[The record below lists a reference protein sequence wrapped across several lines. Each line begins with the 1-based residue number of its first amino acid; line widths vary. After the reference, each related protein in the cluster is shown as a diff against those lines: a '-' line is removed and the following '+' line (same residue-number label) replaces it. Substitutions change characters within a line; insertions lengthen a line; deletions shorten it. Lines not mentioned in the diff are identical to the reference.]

1 MCKILKESS
10 IQTLYSPTGEY
21 EFQGNLTWINQDTE
35 QKLEEFRRFVIR
47 LRTKYN
53 FDLNSIYNMD
63 KTPVWFDM
71 AGNITVNNK
80 GDKTVHIRTTGN
92 DKNHF
97 TVGLTCLAD
106 EIKYPPICIFKGKQL
121 PCGEVILKD
130 FLFKFRMS
138 ENLSKEPA
146 MMVYDSFRDH
156 LEESVKTKF
165 KQHNFQ
171 LAEWHEWMCKASAG
185 LTTGNLKRVKISDV
199 CSWIKRLW
207 DAISDQIIFNS
218 FKKCAISN
226 LLDGSEDDMVYEKID
241 KLIEE
246 YEKEN
251 LEELDDN
258 DEIVDN

>member
-1 MCKILKESS
+1 
-10 IQTLYSPTGEY
+10 
-21 EFQGNLTWINQDTE
+21 
-35 QKLEEFRRFVIR
+35 
-47 LRTKYN
+47 
-53 FDLNSIYNMD
+53 MD

-156 LEESVKTKF
+156 LKESVKTKF

-171 LAEWHEWMCKASAG
+171 LAVIPA
-185 LTTGNLKRVKISDV
+185 
-199 CSWIKRLW
+199 
-207 DAISDQIIFNS
+207 
-218 FKKCAISN
+218 
-226 LLDGSEDDMVYEKID
+226 DGSEDDMVYEKID